1 MMKNSGGLPGNEPR
15 RLVNGKTS
23 DTLSNLRQQFKPVI
37 LRVRDSKRWRSR
49 GMHARNI
56 AIASGA
62 PLQQRH
68 WTWKLSIWP

>member
-1 MMKNSGGLPGNEPR
+1 MKNSGGLPAKELR
-15 RLVNGKTS
+15 RLVNGRIS
-23 DTLSNLRQQFKPVI
+23 DTLSNLRQQSKPVT

-49 GMHARNI
+49 GMRARSI
-56 AIASGA
+56 AVGSGV